1 MRIIITETQL
11 KKVLLYE
18 TKQEVITDEFLDKAK
33 SMVTKLQ
40 NRGFTIDAAC
50 AMAGNIWAES
60 QFDSSIES
68 SNGALGLLQWLGDR
82 KKGLLSYAKHKES
95 EWSSEKIQ
103 LDYIKIEL
111 LDGYKMTNGKQVP
124 NLPSDIKS
132 SDQYEVNQFNSA
144 MKPDT
149 IPQKAQKFAKLVERC
164 GDCGGTIDIRKQ
176 SAKRIHDYIN
186 GTYKKTNGN
195 VKSTTSATTK
205 KEEKGSHSVG
215 STVYPKES
223 EGYANVRKD
232 ANRESDRVAKIMS
245 PNKIGTITKIKT
257 DDDGYQ
263 WYQVTLDKKVDGF
276 TTGWVRS
283 DAIK

>member
-18 TKQEVITDEFLDKAK
+18 TKQEIITDEYLDKAK
-33 SMVTKLQ
+33 STVSKLQ
-40 NRGFTIDAAC
+40 TRGFNIDEAC

-60 QFDSSIES
+60 QFDPAIES
-68 SNGALGLLQWLGDR
+68 SNGAIGLLQWLGDR
-82 KKGLLSYAKHKES
+82 KKALKSYAEHKGS
-95 EWSSEKIQ
+95 KWSSETIQ
-103 LDYIKIEL
+103 LDYIKVEL
-111 LDGYKMTNGKQVP
+111 LDGYKMTNGKYIP

-144 MKPDT
+144 MKADT

-164 GDCGGTIDIRKQ
+164 GDCDGTIDIRKE

-186 GTYKKTNGN
+186 GTYKKSGN
-195 VKSTTSATTK
+195 KSTTTTK
-205 KEEKGSHSVG
+205 KEETGSHSVG

-223 EGYANVRKD
+223 EGYANVRKE
-232 ANRESDRVAKIMS
+232 ANRESDRIVKVMS
-245 PNKIGTITKIKT
+245 PNKIGKITKIKT
-257 DDDGYQ
+257 DDEGYQ
-263 WYQVTLDKKVDGF
+263 WYQVTLDKKVDSF

-283 DAIK
+283 DAVK

>member
-18 TKQEVITDEFLDKAK
+18 TKQEVVTDEYLDKAK
-33 SMVTKLQ
+33 DIVTKLQ
-40 NRGFTIDAAC
+40 NRGFGLDAAC

-60 QFDSSIES
+60 QFDSTNEG
-68 SNGALGLLQWLGDR
+68 SNGAFGLLQWLGDR
-82 KKGLLSYAKHKES
+82 KKALNSLASHRGVDVN
-95 EWSSEKIQ
+95 SEKLQ
-103 LDYIKIEL
+103 LDFIKIEL
-111 LDGYKMTNGKQVP
+111 KDGYKVGGELIP
-124 NLPSDIKS
+124 NLPSGIKDS
-132 SDQYEVNQFNSA
+132 PKFEINQFNSA
-144 MKPDT
+144 MKSDT
-149 IPQKAQKFAKLVERC
+149 TPAKAESFATKSERC
-164 GDCGGTIDIRKQ
+164 GDCGGTINIRKQ

>member
-11 KKVLLYE
+11 KRVLLYE
-18 TKQEVITDEFLDKAK
+18 TKQVVITDEYLDKAK
-33 SMVTKLQ
+33 STVSKLQ
-40 NRGFTIDAAC
+40 TRGFTIDAAC
-50 AMAGNIWAES
+50 AMAGNIWVES
-60 QFDSSIES
+60 TFDASSES
-68 SNGALGLLQWLGDR
+68 PNGAFGLLQWLGDR
-82 KKGLLSYAKHKES
+82 KKGLLSFAKHKES
-95 EWSSEKIQ
+95 VWSSEKIQ

-124 NLPSDIKS
+124 NLPADIKS

-144 MKPDT
+144 MEADT

-164 GDCGGTIDIRKQ
+164 GDCNGTIDIRKE

-186 GTYKKTNGN
+186 GTYKKSGN
-195 VKSTTSATTK
+195 NVTTTVTTK
-205 KEEKGSHSVG
+205 KEVNGSHSVG

-232 ANRESDRVAKIMS
+232 MNRDSDRIAKVMS
-245 PNKIGTITKIKT
+245 PNKIGKITKVKI
-257 DDDGYQ
+257 DGDGNE
-263 WYQVTLDKKVDGF
+263 WYQVTLDKKVDGL

>member
-11 KKVLLYE
+11 KRVLLYE
-18 TKQEVITDEFLDKAK
+18 TKQEVITDEYLDKAK
-33 SMVTKLQ
+33 SIVTKLQ
-40 NRGFTIDAAC
+40 SRGFTIDAAC
-50 AMAGNIWAES
+50 AMSGNIWAES
-60 QFDSSIES
+60 QFDASIES

-95 EWSSEKIQ
+95 EWSIEKIQ

-144 MKPDT
+144 MKGDT
-149 IPQKAQKFAKLVERC
+149 IPQKAQGFAKLVERC
-164 GDCGGTIDIRKQ
+164 GDCDGTIDIRKQ

-186 GTYKKTNGN
+186 GTYKKSSG
-195 VKSTTSATTK
+195 KSTTNTTTK

-215 STVYPKES
+215 SVVYPKES
-223 EGYANVRKD
+223 EGYANVRKE
-232 ANRESDRVAKIMS
+232 ANRDSDRIVKVLS
-245 PNKIGTITKIKT
+245 PNKIGTITKTKT
-257 DDDGYQ
+257 DGEGHQ

-283 DAIK
+283 DAVK